1 VRKER
6 FPGPATRSPEA
17 DVGQA
22 KKPIEEL
29 ERVAIRF
36 AGDSGDGIQLT
47 GTKFTESTALAGNDL
62 STFPDFPAEIR
73 APAGSLAGVSGFQ
86 IHFAGD
92 DIRTPADQPD
102 VLVAF
107 NPAALRANVEDLR
120 PNGMLIVNSDAF
132 VAKNIERA
140 GYTEEAPLE
149 PLRDRF
155 RVIEVPITSLTRE
168 ALRESNLGAR
178 AADRSKNFF
187 ALGMMCWL
195 YGRPLEATLRWMKSR
210 FEGSVL
216 DANLKALKAGIHFGE
231 TTELF
236 PVSFSVP
243 KAKIQ
248 PGLYRNITGNTALA
262 WGIVA
267 AGVQMQKP
275 VFLGAY
281 PITPA
286 SDILHELAR
295 YRHFGVKTFQAE
307 DEIAAVSAAIG
318 ASYSGHLGICT
329 TSGPGFILKQEAIGL
344 AVMAELPLV
353 VVNIQRA
360 GPSTGLPTKTEQADL
375 LAALYGRNSESPV
388 AVLAPS
394 TPGDCF
400 TIMLEAFRLAVR
412 FMTPVVVLSD
422 GYLANSSEP
431 WLIPDVK
438 ALARGRVEH
447 RTEPEGFLPYERD
460 PDTLARPWAI
470 PGTPGLEHRIG
481 GLETEERTGNV
492 SYRPSNH
499 KAMTE
504 QRAEKIK
511 RIANELPPVEVNGA
525 GSGPLLV
532 VGWGGT
538 FGAISSAVNDARA
551 EGQNVSSLHLR
562 HLNPFP
568 PNLGEVLGRFD
579 RVLVAEL
586 NGGQL
591 WRLIRAEYALPAESL
606 AKVEGQPFKV
616 AEVRE
621 AIDAQLGGKR

>member
-1 VRKER
+1 M
-6 FPGPATRSPEA
+6 
-17 DVGQA
+17 GQA
-22 KKPIEEL
+22 KKPVEEVQ
-29 ERVAIRF
+29 RVAIRF
-36 AGDSGDGIQLT
+36 CGDSGDGIQLT

-86 IHFAGD
+86 IQFAGS
-92 DIRTPADQPD
+92 DIRTPGDQPD

-140 GYTEEAPLE
+140 GYGEEDPLE
-149 PLRDRF
+149 PLRERF
-155 RVIEVPITSLTRE
+155 RVVDVPITSLTRE
-168 ALRESNLGAR
+168 ALRDTKLGAR
-178 AADRSKNFF
+178 EADRSKNFF
-187 ALGMMCWL
+187 ALGLVYWL
-195 YGRPLEATLRWMKSR
+195 YGRPVDSTLRWMQSR
-210 FEGSVL
+210 FQADVL
-216 DANLKALKAGIHFGE
+216 EANLKSLKAGIHFGE

-248 PGLYRNITGNTALA
+248 PGVYRNITGNTALA

-267 AGVQMQKP
+267 AGVQLGKP
-275 VFLGAY
+275 IFLGAY

-286 SDILHELAR
+286 SDVLHELAR

-307 DEIAAVSAAIG
+307 DEIAAASAAIG
-318 ASYSGHLGICT
+318 ASYAGHLGICT

-360 GPSTGLPTKTEQADL
+360 GPSTGMPTKTEQADL

-388 AVLAPS
+388 AVLAPA

-400 TIMLEAFRLAVR
+400 TIMLEAFRIAVR
-412 FMTPVVVLSD
+412 YMTPVVVLSD

-438 ALARGRVEH
+438 ALPRTKVEH
-447 RTEPEGFLPYERD
+447 RTDPQGFQPYARD
-460 PDTLARPWAI
+460 PETYARPWAV

-481 GLETEERTGNV
+481 GLETEELTGNV
-492 SYRPSNH
+492 SYRPLNH
-499 KAMTE
+499 QRMVE
-504 QRAEKIK
+504 QRAEKVA
-511 RIANELPPVEVNGA
+511 RIANELPPVEVNGSP
-525 GSGPLLV
+525 SGQLLV

-538 FGAISSAVNDARA
+538 HGALTSAVNEARA
-551 EGQNVSSLHLR
+551 AGRDVSSIHLR
-562 HLNPFP
+562 YLNPFP
-568 PNLGEVLGRFD
+568 SNLEDVLRSFD
-579 RVLVAEL
+579 KVLVAEL
-586 NGGQL
+586 NSGQL
-591 WRLIRAEYALPAESL
+591 WRLLRAEFVIPAEKL

-616 AEVRE
+616 GEVRA
-621 AIDAQLGGKR
+621 AIERLLGGNG

>member
-1 VRKER
+1 M
-6 FPGPATRSPEA
+6 
-17 DVGQA
+17 GQA
-22 KKPIEEL
+22 KKPVEEL
-29 ERVAIRF
+29 DRVAIRF
-36 AGDSGDGIQLT
+36 VGDSGDGIQLT

-132 VAKNIERA
+132 VGKNIERA
-140 GYTEEAPLE
+140 GYTEDDPLE

-155 RVIEVPITSLTRE
+155 RVVDVPITSLTRE
-168 ALRESNLGAR
+168 ALRDSRLSVRE
-178 AADRSKNFF
+178 ADRSKNFF
-187 ALGMMCWL
+187 VLGLMSWL
-195 YGRPLEATLRWMKSR
+195 YARPLDAILRWMEAR
-210 FEGSVL
+210 FRGAVL

-236 PVSFSVP
+236 PVSFTVP

-248 PGLYRNITGNTALA
+248 PGVYRNITGNTALA

-267 AGVQMQKP
+267 AGVQMDKP

-286 SDILHELAR
+286 SDVLHELAR

-318 ASYSGHLGICT
+318 ASYAGHLGICT

-400 TIMLEAFRLAVR
+400 TIMLEAFRIAVR
-412 FMTPVVVLSD
+412 YMTPVVVLSD

-431 WLIPDVK
+431 WLIPDVN
-438 ALARGRVEH
+438 ALARTDVEH
-447 RTEPEGFLPYERD
+447 RTEAEGFLPYERD
-460 PDTLARPWAI
+460 PETFARPWAV

-499 KAMTE
+499 EAMTA
-504 QRAEKIK
+504 QRAEKVE

-525 GSGPLLV
+525 SSGSLLV
-532 VGWGGT
+532 IGWGGT
-538 FGAISSAVNDARA
+538 YGAITSAVNDARA
-551 EGQNVSSLHLR
+551 EGRDVSSLHLR

-568 PNLGEVLGRFD
+568 ANLGEVLARFD

-591 WRLIRAEYALPAESL
+591 WRLIRGEFAIPAERL

-616 AEVRE
+616 GEVRAVIE
-621 AIDAQLGGKR
+621 DLLGGGR

>member
-1 VRKER
+1 
-6 FPGPATRSPEA
+6 
-17 DVGQA
+17 VGQA
-22 KKPIEEL
+22 KKPVEEL
-29 ERVAIRF
+29 DHIAIRF

-86 IHFAGD
+86 IHFASQ
-92 DIRTPADQPD
+92 DIKTPADQPD

-107 NPAALRANVEDLR
+107 NPAALRANVDDLR

-140 GYTEEAPLE
+140 GYTEEDPLAPLRE
-149 PLRDRF
+149 RF
-155 RVIEVPITSLTRE
+155 KVVEVPMTSLTRE
-168 ALRESNLGAR
+168 ALRDSKLGAR
-178 AADRSKNFF
+178 EADRSKNFF
-187 ALGMMCWL
+187 ALGLVYWL
-195 YGRPLEATLRWMKSR
+195 YGRPVEPTIQWMQARFKAEVLE
-210 FEGSVL
+210 
-216 DANLKALKAGIHFGE
+216 ANLKSLKAGIHFGD

-236 PVSFSVP
+236 PVSFFVP

-248 PGLYRNITGNTALA
+248 PGVYRNITGNTALA

-267 AGVQMQKP
+267 AGVQMERP

-286 SDILHELAR
+286 SDVLHELAR

-307 DEIAAVSAAIG
+307 DEIAAASAAIG
-318 ASYSGHLGICT
+318 ASYAGHLGICT

-344 AVMAELPLV
+344 AVMAELPV
-353 VVNIQRA
+353 VIVDIQRA

-375 LAALYGRNSESPV
+375 LAAMYGRNSESPV
-388 AVLAPS
+388 PVLAPA

-400 TIMLEAFRLAVR
+400 HVMLEAFRIAVR
-412 FMTPVVVLSD
+412 YMTPVVVLSD
-422 GYLANSSEP
+422 GYVANSSEP
-431 WLIPDVK
+431 WLIPDPS
-438 ALARGRVEH
+438 ALPRTKVEY
-447 RTEPEGFLPYERD
+447 RTDPQGFQPYVRD
-460 PDTLARPWAI
+460 PETFARPWAV

-481 GLETEERTGNV
+481 GLETEELTGNV
-492 SYRPSNH
+492 SYRPLNH
-499 KAMTE
+499 QRMVD
-504 QRAEKIK
+504 QRAEKVA

-525 GSGPLLV
+525 PSGQLLV

-538 FGAISSAVNDARA
+538 YGAITSAVNEARA
-551 EGQNVSSLHLR
+551 QGRDVSSIHLR

-568 PNLGEVLGRFD
+568 ANLGDVLRRFEK
-579 RVLVAEL
+579 VLVCEL
-586 NGGQL
+586 NSGQL
-591 WRLIRAEYALPAESL
+591 WRLLRAEFVVPAEKL

-616 AEVRE
+616 REVRA
-621 AIDAQLGGKR
+621 AIERLLGGNG

>member
-1 VRKER
+1 
-6 FPGPATRSPEA
+6 
-17 DVGQA
+17 VGQA
-22 KKPIEEL
+22 KKPVEEVQ
-29 ERVAIRF
+29 RVAIRF
-36 AGDSGDGIQLT
+36 CGDSGDGIQLT

-86 IHFAGD
+86 IQFAGS
-92 DIRTPADQPD
+92 DIRTPGDQPD

-140 GYTEEAPLE
+140 GYGEEDPLE
-149 PLRDRF
+149 PLRERF
-155 RVIEVPITSLTRE
+155 RVVEVPITSLTRE
-168 ALRESNLGAR
+168 ALRDTKLGAR
-178 AADRSKNFF
+178 EADRSKNFF
-187 ALGMMCWL
+187 ALGLVYWL
-195 YGRPLEATLRWMKSR
+195 YGRPIDSTLHWMQSR
-210 FEGSVL
+210 FQADVL
-216 DANLKALKAGIHFGE
+216 EANLKSLKAGIHFGE

-248 PGLYRNITGNTALA
+248 PGVYRNITGNTALA

-267 AGVQMQKP
+267 AGVQLGKP
-275 VFLGAY
+275 IFLGAY

-286 SDILHELAR
+286 SDVLHELAR

-307 DEIAAVSAAIG
+307 DEIAAASAAIG
-318 ASYSGHLGICT
+318 ASYAGHLGICT

-360 GPSTGLPTKTEQADL
+360 GPSTGMPTKTEQADL

-388 AVLAPS
+388 AVLAPA

-400 TIMLEAFRLAVR
+400 TIMLEAFRIAVR
-412 FMTPVVVLSD
+412 YMTPVVVLSD

-438 ALARGRVEH
+438 ALPRTKVEH
-447 RTEPEGFLPYERD
+447 RADPQGFQPYARD
-460 PDTLARPWAI
+460 PETYARPWAV

-481 GLETEERTGNV
+481 GLETEELTGNV
-492 SYRPSNH
+492 SYRPMNH
-499 KAMTE
+499 QRMVN
-504 QRAEKIK
+504 QRAEKVA
-511 RIANELPPVEVNGA
+511 RIANEIPPVEVNGSP
-525 GSGPLLV
+525 SGQLLV

-538 FGAISSAVNDARA
+538 HGALTSAVNEARA
-551 EGQNVSSLHLR
+551 AGRDVSSIHLR
-562 HLNPFP
+562 YLNPFP
-568 PNLGEVLGRFD
+568 SNLGDVLRSFEK
-579 RVLVAEL
+579 VLVAEL
-586 NGGQL
+586 NSGQL
-591 WRLIRAEYALPAESL
+591 WRLLRSEFLVPAEKL

-616 AEVRE
+616 GEVRA
-621 AIDAQLGGKR
+621 AIEKLLGGNG